1 MGGKLEVNP
10 LMWEEAIALCDLVR
24 VVGNL
29 FNCPWAFEN
38 PKGKLSTLYRKYDF
52 RFDPCDYAGYLPE
65 DDVHPIYPEI
75 YPSQDRYNKDT
86 CIWFG
91 NGFKQPKF
99 KRIEP
104 FEKQNPGWKKCGGKS
119 LKTKNIR
126 SATPRGF
133 AKAVHLSN
141 NK

>member
-1 MGGKLEVNP
+1 
-10 LMWEEAIALCDLVR
+10 MWEEAIALCDLVR

-29 FNCPWAFEN
+29 FDCPWAFEN
-38 PKGKLSTLYRKYDF
+38 PKGRLSTLYRKYDF

-65 DDVHPIYPEI
+65 DDIHPIYPEI

-86 CIWFG
+86 CIWLG
-91 NGFKQPKF
+91 NGFKKPKF
-99 KRIEP
+99 KRLEP

-133 AKAVHLSN
+133 SQAVCLSN
-141 NK
+141 N